1 MNTGVSKTK
10 KLTTL
15 AMLTALAYVV
25 MALSKMLPPF
35 IPVAPFLSYDPK
47 HVIVAISG
55 FIFGPVPAFAIAL
68 VVSLI
73 EMFTV
78 STTGVIGLVM
88 NVLATSAYACTA
100 AFVYKRKHDLKGAV
114 LALIAGSLALAVV
127 MLLWNYLLTPIFMGY
142 PREAVVGLLLPAILP
157 FNLIQAGLNTGITL
171 LLYKPLVTALRKVHL
186 IDAPESAGQGAV
198 RQKKTGALLLALL
211 LLTTCVLVILA
222 LQGVI

>member
-1 MNTGVSKTK
+1 MNTGVSETK

-35 IPVAPFLSYDPK
+35 IPAAPFLSYDPK

-55 FIFGPVPAFAIAL
+55 FIFGPLAAFSIAF

-73 EMFTV
+73 EMFTI
-78 STTGVIGLVM
+78 SATGIIGLVM
-88 NVLATSAYACTA
+88 NVLATSTYACTA
-100 AFVYKRKHDLKGAV
+100 AFIYRYKHNLKGAV
-114 LALIAGSLALAVV
+114 LALIAGSLALTVV
-127 MLLWNYLLTPIFMGY
+127 MLLWNYLLTPIFTGDS
-142 PREAVVGLLLPAILP
+142 REAVIRMLLPAILP

-186 IDAPESAGQGAV
+186 IDAPESAGLDIV
-198 RQKKTGALLLALL
+198 RRKKTGIALLALL
-211 LLTTCVLVILA
+211 LLTTCVLVILV
-222 LQGVI
+222 LRDVI